1 MNFSSLSNKKGVTL
15 IEAVIA
21 TFIMALGLFV
31 VGTAIYSQFSSLNQ
45 NREKAIATLA
55 AQGEVE
61 FLRGQPFANIT
72 SRRFYEAEAPA
83 LAYLHYGS
91 DVGKGEILVDS
102 VTVNPDGFSGNS
114 DIKKVSV
121 IVSWDSINGNVLSKK
136 LVTFV
141 THSGIDKQ

>member
-1 MNFSSLSNKKGVTL
+1 MNFRPLSGKRGVTL

-55 AQGEVE
+55 AQGEME
-61 FLRGQPFANIT
+61 LLRGQPFSNIT
-72 SRRFYEAEAPA
+72 TRRFYKAEAPA
-83 LAYLHYGS
+83 LAYLHFGS
-91 DVGKGEILVDS
+91 EDGKGEIIVDS
-102 VTVNPDGFSGNS
+102 VAVSPDGFSGNS

-121 IVSWDSINGNVLSKK
+121 IVSWDSINGNVLTKK

-141 THSGIDKQ
+141 THSGINKQ

>member
-1 MNFSSLSNKKGVTL
+1 MFNPIGNKKGVTL

-21 TFIMALGLFV
+21 SFIMALGLFV
-31 VGTAIYSQFSSLNQ
+31 VGTAVYSQFSSLNQ

-55 AQGEVE
+55 AQGEIE
-61 FLRGQPFANIT
+61 FLRGQPFSNIT
-72 SRRFYEAEAPA
+72 TRRFYSDEAPA
-83 LAYLHYGS
+83 LAYLHYGA
-91 DVGKGEILVDS
+91 DEGKGEILVDS
-102 VTVNPDGFSGNS
+102 VAVTPDGFSGNS

-121 IVSWDSINGNVLSKK
+121 IVSWDSIRGSTLSRK